1 MLTFATRKG
10 SQTLLISHCSSAGG
24 GISLT
29 KEGQSGGGGGGCDA
43 AAAACR
49 ISSCIARENSITC
62 MYSNGVDSVR
72 YLAGVLFIYLFFC
85 GIRINDDSLS
95 EEVDNQ
101 FSYRTSR
108 RYK

>member
-29 KEGQSGGGGGGCDA
+29 KEGQSGGGGGCDA

-101 FSYRTSR
+101 FSNRTSR

>member
-24 GISLT
+24 GGISLT
-29 KEGQSGGGGGGCDA
+29 KEGQSGGGGGCD
-43 AAAACR
+43 AAACR

-101 FSYRTSR
+101 ISYRTSR

>member
-29 KEGQSGGGGGGCDA
+29 KEGQSGGGGGCDA

-72 YLAGVLFIYLFFC
+72 YLAGVLFIYFFFL
-85 GIRINDDSLS
+85 RNSH
-95 EEVDNQ
+95 Q
-101 FSYRTSR
+101 
-108 RYK
+108 